1 MAKYEL
7 IEYDTWG
14 NEQEGFEVNNVYRT
28 GIIYEISD
36 TETDE
41 EIIKRMC
48 TEEKQFPSGISIGQY
63 NAATWLNPEAESQVR
78 IANDFQDFAI
88 EFELENGY
96 MLGRLELVEG

>member
-14 NEQEGFEVNNVYRT
+14 NEEEGFEVNDVYRT
-28 GIIYEISD
+28 GIVYDISD

-63 NAATWLNPEAESQVR
+63 NTATWLKSEAEDQVH
-78 IANDFQDFAI
+78 IVDESDFAI

-96 MLGRLELVEG
+96 MLGRLELVED

>member
-14 NEQEGFEVNNVYRT
+14 NEEEGFEVNNVYRT

-36 TETDE
+36 AETDE

-48 TEEKQFPSGISIGQY
+48 TEEKLFPSGISIGQY
-63 NAATWLNPEAESQVR
+63 NTATWLKPEAQDQVHIIDES
-78 IANDFQDFAI
+78 DFGI
-88 EFELENGY
+88 EFALENGCL
-96 MLGRLELVEG
+96 LGRLELMEV

>member
-14 NEQEGFEVNNVYRT
+14 NEEEGFEVNNVFRT

-63 NAATWLNPEAESQVR
+63 NTETWLKPEVEDRVHIVNES
-78 IANDFQDFAI
+78 DFAI

-96 MLGRLELVEG
+96 MLGRLELVED